1 MTVIKTTVAKSRDV
15 KDAAL
20 NLNVKAYEVR
30 RTLAAVW
37 NLGPTRAD
45 PPAPEAAF
53 SLDMRN
59 EGSESVIGEGD
70 ERVLVDKMHFA
81 PGGKYRCK
89 LITIAFIEY
98 RSLTWLRSNCKDLHP
113 LRVPALW
120 ALGYGYWVAY

>member
-1 MTVIKTTVAKSRDV
+1 MTVIKTTVAKSKDV

-37 NLGPTRAD
+37 NLGPTRAE
-45 PPAPEAAF
+45 PPAPEATF
-53 SLDMRN
+53 SFNMRN
-59 EGSESVIGEGD
+59 EGSESVVGEGD

-89 LITIAFIEY
+89 LIAIAFTKY
-98 RSLTWLRSNCKDLHP
+98 TSLIWFRSNCKDLHP
-113 LRVPALW
+113 LRVPTVRTLVH
-120 ALGYGYWVAY
+120 GYWLAY

>member
-1 MTVIKTTVAKSRDV
+1 MTVIKTTVAKSKDV

-45 PPAPEAAF
+45 PPAAEAAF
-53 SLDMRN
+53 SLDMKN
-59 EGSESVIGEGD
+59 EGSESVVGEGD

-89 LITIAFIEY
+89 SITIAFIEY
-98 RSLTWLRSNCKDLHP
+98 TLLTWSRSNC
-113 LRVPALW
+113 
-120 ALGYGYWVAY
+120 

>member
-1 MTVIKTTVAKSRDV
+1 MTVIKTTVAKSKDV
-15 KDAAL
+15 KAAAL

-37 NLGPTRAD
+37 NLGPTRAE
-45 PPAPEAAF
+45 PPAPEVAS

-59 EGSESVIGEGD
+59 EGSEAVVGGGD

-89 LITIAFIEY
+89 SITIAFIEY
-98 RSLTWLRSNCKDLHP
+98 TLLIRFRSNCKDLHP
-113 LRVPALW
+113 LRVPNAW
-120 ALGYGYWVAY
+120 ALVYGYWLAY